1 MRGGM
6 IEYRCMCAEGEM
18 KFGCEGKD
26 ITMEKPCLS
35 IVVPCYNEE
44 SVLGAFYEEITKT
57 AESIREKA
65 ECEFLFVDDG
75 SADGT
80 LAILKELAEKDERVS
95 YISFSRNFG
104 KESGIYAGLSNAVGD
119 YVVLMDADLQH
130 PPCYIPEM
138 LEALQSGEYDSV
150 AMRRVDREGEGKIRS
165 WFSRMFYKLNKKIS
179 GVEIVEGATDF
190 RMMTRQMVNAVL
202 DMPEYN
208 RFTKGIFAWVGFRTK
223 WIGYHNVERV
233 AGETKWSFGSLV
245 KYSINGIVSF
255 STVPLA
261 VSSFLGVLFCFVAF
275 FMMIWLIIKTLV
287 FGNSVSGY
295 PTIVT
300 LILFMSGL
308 QLMMFGVLGQYVARS
323 YMEGKHRPIYIAR
336 EKKVKKHDSHCDQ

>member
-1 MRGGM
+1 
-6 IEYRCMCAEGEM
+6 M
-18 KFGCEGKD
+18 K
-26 ITMEKPCLS
+26 KPCLS
-35 IVVPCYNEE
+35 VVVPCYNEE
-44 SVLGAFYEEITKT
+44 SVLQAFYDEITKT
-57 AESIREKA
+57 AESIRDRA
-65 ECEFLFVDDG
+65 DCEFLFVDDG
-75 SADGT
+75 SKDRT
-80 LAILKELAEKDERVS
+80 LEILKGLAEKDERVS
-95 YISFSRNFG
+95 YVSFSRNFG

-138 LEALQSGEYDSV
+138 LDAILSGEYDSV

-165 WFSRMFYKLNKKIS
+165 WFSKMFYKFNKKIS
-179 GVEIVEGATDF
+179 GVDIVEGATDY
-190 RMMTRQMVNAVL
+190 RMMTRQMVDAVL

-233 AGETKWSFGSLV
+233 AGETKWSFSSLLT
-245 KYSINGIVSF
+245 YSINGIVSF
-255 STVPLA
+255 PTVPLA
-261 VSSFLGVLFCFVAF
+261 ISSYLGILFCLFSFV
-275 FMMIWLIIKTLV
+275 MIIWLIIKTIV
-287 FGNSVSGY
+287 YGNAPSGY

-308 QLMMFGVLGQYVARS
+308 QLLMFGVLGQYISRS

-336 EKKVKKHDSHCDQ
+336 EKKVKKAADQGAEGVVIRNGSTASEEKPKTEE

>member
-1 MRGGM
+1 
-6 IEYRCMCAEGEM
+6 M
-18 KFGCEGKD
+18 K
-26 ITMEKPCLS
+26 KPCLS
-35 IVVPCYNEE
+35 VVVPCYNEE
-44 SVLGAFYEEITKT
+44 SVLQAFYDEITKT
-57 AESIREKA
+57 AESIRDRA

-75 SADGT
+75 SKDRT
-80 LAILKELAEKDERVS
+80 LEILKNLAEKDERVS
-95 YISFSRNFG
+95 YVSFSRNFG

-138 LEALQSGEYDSV
+138 LDAILSGEYDSV

-165 WFSRMFYKLNKKIS
+165 WFSRMFYKFNRKIS
-179 GVEIVEGATDF
+179 GVDIVEGATDY
-190 RMMTRQMVNAVL
+190 RMMTRQMVDAVL
-202 DMPEYN
+202 EMPEYN

-233 AGETKWSFGSLV
+233 AGETKWSFSSLLT
-245 KYSINGIVSF
+245 YSINGIVSF

-261 VSSFLGVLFCFVAF
+261 ISSYLGILFCLFSFV
-275 FMMIWLIIKTLV
+275 MIIWLIIKTIV
-287 FGNSVSGY
+287 YGNAPSGY

-308 QLMMFGVLGQYVARS
+308 QLLMFGVLGQYISRS

-336 EKKVKKHDSHCDQ
+336 EKKVKKASDRGAEGVVIRNSSTASEEKPETEE

>member
-1 MRGGM
+1 
-6 IEYRCMCAEGEM
+6 
-18 KFGCEGKD
+18 
-26 ITMEKPCLS
+26 MEKPCLS

-57 AESIREKA
+57 AEAIRETA

-75 SADGT
+75 SSDGT
-80 LAILKELAEKDERVS
+80 LSMLKSFAEKDERVS
-95 YISFSRNFG
+95 FISFSRNFG

-138 LEALQSGEYDSV
+138 LETIRSGEYDSV
-150 AMRRVDREGEGKIRS
+150 AMRREDREGEGKIRS
-165 WFSRMFYKLNKKIS
+165 WFSKMFYKLNKKIS
-179 GVEIVEGATDF
+179 GVEIVDGATDY

-223 WIGYHNVERV
+223 WLSYHNVERV

-261 VSSFLGVLFCFVAF
+261 ISSFLGVLCCMFAF
-275 FMMIWLIIKTLV
+275 LMMIWLIVKTLV
-287 FGNSVSGY
+287 LGQIGSGY
-295 PTIVT
+295 ATIVT

-308 QLMMFGVLGQYVARS
+308 QLMMFGVLGQYIARS
-323 YMEGKHRPIYIAR
+323 YLEGKHRPIYIAR
-336 EKKVKKHDSHCDQ
+336 EKKVKKTNKSEESAV